1 MLIYLIF
8 MKHSLLFLFLEII
21 LSFEHF
27 IDQKKE

>member
-21 LSFEHF
+21 LYFEHF